1 MRGFGSN
8 LLPEKRAA
16 LAKDLYSWMGEAPA
30 GALGLG
36 VGVGH
41 PQACR
46 CTTLTLTLTLP

>member
-30 GALGLG
+30 DHRRPLDGYLSEQTGKQELYQ
-36 VGVGH
+36 
-41 PQACR
+41 PR
-46 CTTLTLTLTLP
+46 YP